1 MEITYDKIYSS
12 HHLSLNQIII
22 KTMTNFSFNDA
33 LSQAE
38 KEFSNLGSSKGDFF
52 KLKEGKN
59 RVRILTP
66 LVPYAS
72 HFVSKT
78 EAPNACVGKEDCP
91 DCKKIVKDKDGND
104 KENTPSVKFV
114 CHVLNTVNGK
124 VELAQFAPTIFYS
137 LRDLQNDPEWSF
149 NELPMPYD
157 ITINA
162 EGAGTTSVKYSV
174 VASPTRSAL
183 APEIT
188 AKLTKI
194 HSPEQF
200 KSAMIEK
207 RKKALGLVTK
217 DIAGAVEYP
226 ENENDP
232 TGVGTVDF

>member
-1 MEITYDKIYSS
+1 
-12 HHLSLNQIII
+12 
-22 KTMTNFSFNDA
+22 MTNFNFDNA

-38 KEFSNLGSSKGDFF
+38 KEFANLGGSKGAYM
-52 KLKEGKN
+52 KIKEGKN
-59 RVRILTP
+59 RVRILSP
-66 LVPYAS
+66 LFPYAS
-72 HFVSKT
+72 HFKVG
-78 EAPNACVGKEDCP
+78 ACIGKEDCP
-91 DCKKIVKDKDGND
+91 DCKKTVKDKDGND

-114 CHVLNTVNGK
+114 CHVLDTTDNIIK
-124 VELAQFAPTIFYS
+124 LAQFPLSIFLA

-183 APEIT
+183 APEVT

-226 ENENDP
+226 TDENVEAGDVP
-232 TGVGTVDF
+232 F